1 MSENVLGRRA
11 CYHPPVSSHTFILDG
26 IWGRPGRWE
35 GLRKQIE
42 QTIGPA
48 VIHRY
53 DATGFEDL
61 EVLGRQLLTTIDAV
75 GGDVNVV
82 AHSMGGLVVRAAH
95 LARPSLRFRRAVLMN
110 SPLSGTWM
118 AHALPLPAVKQMR
131 PGSEF
136 LKRLEAVEPLWTSPT
151 MVTWCE
157 GDLMILP
164 NRSMRW
170 SKASCELQFAMP
182 AHNWPRWSSKVQA
195 EVVRFLL
202 D

>member
-1 MSENVLGRRA
+1 VA
-11 CYHPPVSSHTFILDG
+11 SHTLILDG

-35 GLRKQIE
+35 GLRQQIE
-42 QTIGPA
+42 KAIGPA
-48 VIHRY
+48 SIHRY
-53 DATGFEDL
+53 DATGLVDL
-61 EVLGRQLLTTIDAV
+61 EVLGEQLLKAIDAA
-75 GGDVNVV
+75 GDQVNVV

-118 AHALPLPAVKQMR
+118 AHALPLTAVKQMR
-131 PGSEF
+131 PGSDF
-136 LKRLEAVEPLWTSPT
+136 LKRLEAVEALWTSPT

-170 SKASCELQFAMP
+170 SKATCELRYAMP
-182 AHNWPRWSSKVQA
+182 AHNWPRWSRAIQKDIVQ
-195 EVVRFLL
+195 FLA
-202 D
+202 